1 MVPYEDDVLSLELDG
16 AFADCVAD
24 GDPSP
29 LYATAAAI
37 TRLQALFGVIPRVQV
52 RRGLCIVGD

>member
-37 TRLQALFGVIPRVQV
+37 TRLQAMFGVIPRVQV
-52 RRGLCIVGD
+52 RRGL